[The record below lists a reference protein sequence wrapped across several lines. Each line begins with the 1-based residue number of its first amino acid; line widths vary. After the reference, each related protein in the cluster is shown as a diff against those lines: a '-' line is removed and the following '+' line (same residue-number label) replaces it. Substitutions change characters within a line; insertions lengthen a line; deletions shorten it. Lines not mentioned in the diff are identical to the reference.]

1 MNQYKIAEILHN
13 ATSAIPRPDG
23 SVIVPW
29 EALNDVLKDRAADTV
44 DSLMNKMWQFPH
56 GMSDDY
62 CHLVWYNNMIDMG
75 WTYGP
80 TYSFEQK
87 LHPSMVPFNE
97 LPDDEKIKDAIW
109 SGIVYALYPYYT
121 EETL

>member
-13 ATSAIPRPDG
+13 AISAILRTDG

-44 DSLMNKMWQFPH
+44 RRLMDRMEGAECGIPDKELHDLWH
-56 GMSDDY
+56 A
-62 CHLVWYNNMIDMG
+62 NMIDMG
-75 WTYGP
+75 WYYGP
-80 TYSFEQK
+80 TYSLEQK
-87 LHPSMVPFNE
+87 LHPSMIPFDE

-109 SGIVYALYPYYT
+109 SGIIYALYPYYT

>member
-13 ATSAIPRPDG
+13 AISTIPRPDG

-29 EALNDVLKDRAADTV
+29 DALNGILKDRAASTV
-44 DSLMNKMWQFPH
+44 AHLMEWMKGAPH
-56 GMSDDY
+56 GIPDEELHD
-62 CHLVWYNNMIDMG
+62 VWYNNMVAMG
-75 WTYGP
+75 WAYGP
-80 TYSFEQK
+80 TYSLEQK
-87 LHPSMVPFNE
+87 LHPSMIPFDE

-109 SGIVYALYPYYT
+109 SGIIYALYPYYT

>member
-13 ATSAIPRPDG
+13 AISAIPRTDG

-29 EALNDVLKDRAADTV
+29 DALNGVLKDRAVDTV
-44 DSLMNKMWQFPH
+44 RCLMTDRMALGVEIPAKELHDIWH
-56 GMSDDY
+56 A
-62 CHLVWYNNMIDMG
+62 NMIDMG
-75 WTYGP
+75 WYYGP

-87 LHPSMVPFNE
+87 LHPSMVPFDE

-109 SGIVYALYPYYT
+109 SGIIYALYPYYT